1 MRLIRVDTAP
11 STPSTLINP
20 YQLNKMN
27 RRDAIKQASIL
38 LGGVLS
44 ASAISGV
51 MSGCKADPK
60 LDWAPKYFSS
70 EEGSLLEAI
79 AERIIPKTETAGAK
93 DAGVHTF
100 IDQMM
105 ADFYP
110 EKDKT
115 AFQEG
120 LRKVDAAAKAAH
132 SKSFVALT
140 PEQQDEILTA
150 QDKEAYDPNR
160 KKDDPP
166 HFFRNMKEL
175 TVLGFCTSEV
185 GATEFLKYDPVPG
198 AYHGCIPYSE
208 VGAAWATS

>member
-1 MRLIRVDTAP
+1 
-11 STPSTLINP
+11 
-20 YQLNKMN
+20 MN

-44 ASAISGV
+44 VSAISGV
-51 MSGCKADPK
+51 MSGCKAEPK
-60 LDWAPKYFSS
+60 IYWTPKFFTA
-70 EEGSLLEAI
+70 EEGSTLEAI
-79 AERIIPKTETAGAK
+79 VERIIPKTDTPGAR

-105 ADFYP
+105 AEFFP

-115 AFQEG
+115 AFRDG
-120 LRKVDAAAKAAH
+120 LKKVETEAKSAH
-132 SKSFVALT
+132 RKSFAALT
-140 PEQQDEILTA
+140 PEQQDEVLTKF
-150 QDKEAYDPNR
+150 DKEAYDSSR
-160 KKDDPP
+160 KKDDSP
-166 HFFRNMKEL
+166 HFFKNMKEL

-198 AYHGCIPYSE
+198 AYKGCIPYSE

>member
-1 MRLIRVDTAP
+1 
-11 STPSTLINP
+11 
-20 YQLNKMN
+20 MN

-38 LGGVLS
+38 LGGALS
-44 ASAISGV
+44 AGAISGV

-60 LDWAPKYFSS
+60 IDWSPKYFTT
-70 EEGSLLEAI
+70 EEGSLVEAI
-79 AERIIPKTETAGAK
+79 VERIIPKTDTPGAK

-105 ADFYP
+105 ADFYQ
-110 EKDKT
+110 EKDKA
-115 AFQEG
+115 AFKDG
-120 LRKVDAAAKAAH
+120 LSKVEAEAKSAH
-132 SKSFVALT
+132 GKSFVSLT
-140 PEQQDEILTA
+140 PEQQDEVLTKI
-150 QDKEAYDPNR
+150 DKEAYDPSR

-166 HFFRNMKEL
+166 LFFKNMKEL

-185 GATEFLKYDPVPG
+185 GATEFLKYDPVPR

>member
-1 MRLIRVDTAP
+1 
-11 STPSTLINP
+11 
-20 YQLNKMN
+20 MN
-27 RRDAIKQASIL
+27 RRDAIKNASIL

-60 LDWAPKYFSS
+60 IDWAPKFFTA
-70 EEGSLLEAI
+70 EEGSTLEAI
-79 AERIIPKTETAGAK
+79 VERIIPKTDTPGAK

-105 ADFYP
+105 AEFFP

-115 AFQEG
+115 AFRDG
-120 LRKVDAAAKAAH
+120 LKKVEAEAKSAH
-132 SKSFVALT
+132 GKSFAALT
-140 PEQQDEILTA
+140 PEQQDEVLA
-150 QDKEAYDPNR
+150 KFDKEAYDPGR

-166 HFFRNMKEL
+166 HFFKNMKEL

>member
-1 MRLIRVDTAP
+1 
-11 STPSTLINP
+11 
-20 YQLNKMN
+20 MN

-51 MSGCKADPK
+51 MAGCKAEPK
-60 LDWAPKYFSS
+60 IDWTPKYFSS
-70 EEGSLLEAI
+70 EEGSLIEAI
-79 AERIIPKTETAGAK
+79 VERIIPKTETPGAK

-105 ADFYP
+105 ADFFP
-110 EKDKT
+110 EKDKA
-115 AFQEG
+115 AFKDG
-120 LRKVDAAAKAAH
+120 LKKIEDEAKSAH
-132 SKSFVALT
+132 GKSFVSL
-140 PEQQDEILTA
+140 PPDQQDEVLNKF
-150 QDKEAYDPNR
+150 DKEAYDRNR
-160 KKDDPP
+160 KPDDPP
-166 HFFRNMKEL
+166 HFFRNIKDL

-185 GATEFLKYDPVPG
+185 GASHFLKYEPVPG

>member
-1 MRLIRVDTAP
+1 
-11 STPSTLINP
+11 
-20 YQLNKMN
+20 MN
-27 RRDAIKQASIL
+27 RRDAIKNASIL

-60 LDWAPKYFSS
+60 IDWAPKFFTA
-70 EEGSLLEAI
+70 EEGSTLEAI
-79 AERIIPKTETAGAK
+79 VERIIPKTDTPGAK

-105 ADFYP
+105 AEFFP

-115 AFQEG
+115 TFRDG
-120 LRKVDAAAKAAH
+120 LKKVEAEAKSAH
-132 SKSFVALT
+132 GKSFAALT
-140 PEQQDEILTA
+140 PEQQDEVLA
-150 QDKEAYDPNR
+150 KFDAEAYDPTR

-185 GATEFLKYDPVPG
+185 GATEFLRYDPVPG
-198 AYHGCIPYSE
+198 AYKGCIPYSE

>member
-1 MRLIRVDTAP
+1 
-11 STPSTLINP
+11 
-20 YQLNKMN
+20 MN

-44 ASAISGV
+44 AGAISGV
-51 MSGCKADPK
+51 MAGCKADPK
-60 LDWAPKYFSS
+60 IDWTPKYFSA
-70 EEGSLLEAI
+70 EEGGLMETI
-79 AERIIPKTETAGAK
+79 VERIIPKTETPGAK

-105 ADFYP
+105 ADFFP
-110 EKDKT
+110 EKDKA
-115 AFQEG
+115 AFKDG
-120 LRKVDAAAKAAH
+120 LAKVEAEARSAH
-132 SKSFVALT
+132 GKSFVSLT
-140 PEQQDEILTA
+140 PEQQDEVLTKF
-150 QDKEAYDPNR
+150 DKEAYDPAR
-160 KKDDPP
+160 KQDDPP

-198 AYHGCIPYSE
+198 TYRGCIPYSE